1 MAPVILQTGFENIKH
16 SIPFTKGTLEKGAK
30 LAFCHIKHIEEYVDD
45 SVNNRLI
52 AKCIRQ
58 TSVTETPYKLELE
71 VSLYTFYHERIY
83 VLLKLSSL
91 LVFFFF
97 LFRLIMKDM

>member
-45 SVNNRLI
+45 GVNNRLM
-52 AKCIRQ
+52 IRD
-58 TSVTETPYKLELE
+58 LELG
-71 VSLYTFYHERIY
+71 SQGLP
-83 VLLKLSSL
+83 SSL
-91 LVFFFF
+91 QKITQFF
-97 LFRLIMKDM
+97 